1 MQQALEQLQATVC
14 KLTAALE
21 AIADT
26 VLWTDSA
33 GRVEWC
39 NGAGQSLLNHRLA
52 DILNVQLWDL
62 LPLTQNG
69 VAVDW
74 AAYPT
79 QQLLEGTYE
88 TTNYEWHRAEARL
101 IVEIVGCVVTG
112 TNDERS
118 IVLVIRDVTLNRQQK
133 TQQQQQATAL
143 QQAEANYRAIF
154 ENATQGIFQ
163 TAPDG
168 QCIAAN
174 PTLAKIMGYDAP
186 EELMNTLTNYGEH
199 IYVNP
204 QRRQEFLQIL
214 SEQGVVSKLES
225 QIYRKNGEIVWISE
239 TARAVLDE
247 AGQPRYY
254 EGFVEDITDRKRA
267 ESDRQCIERQREE
280 YLSLLQATLEATAD
294 GILVINLAR
303 NAPVYNQKF
312 LQMWSVPPN
321 LLLPNRGEERLQFL
335 AQQTHDPE
343 QFIARVFELAFQ
355 YPEQTALDYVKLKDG
370 RVFERY
376 TQPQWNAGEIIGRVW
391 SFRDVTEHNH
401 SEEALRRSHALLQAT
416 FESVQ
421 DGVMATNCHGV
432 VISHNHKF
440 LEMWSL
446 QPEMLENPVHRLTY
460 IASQLKEPA
469 GFIQRVQTLYAT
481 PVGETYDLQELK
493 DGRIFERYS
502 CPQRVGETVIGR
514 VWSFRDIT
522 QRRRAEAALQQSEL
536 KYRILFENSQ
546 VGIARSQIEDGV
558 FVEANQRLAEIL
570 GVPSPDQLV
579 GRSATAFYVNL
590 SDRRRLMTELQEKG
604 EVRNFEVQFHRQ
616 DGSTGWA
623 LLSINL
629 SPEKGCVDSVVAD
642 VSDRKQAETALRQQ
656 QEFLRTVIDTDPSLI
671 FVKDR
676 NGTYLLANKAIADFY
691 NTTVEDLVGRKD
703 ADFHPDAEA
712 VALFLA
718 ENQQVIETGQELFIP
733 EEQIPRGDWLQWQK
747 RPLRLPGDE
756 NYSVL
761 GIGVN
766 ITARK
771 QAEEAL
777 RLSEAK
783 YRRLYENSQVGIFRT
798 RLQDGLFLD
807 VNQRFV
813 EILGY
818 ETAEEVI
825 GYLSAATF
833 YTHPQERQ
841 RNLELILQQGYL
853 DNYEVQGLRKD
864 GSCIWV
870 LCSSRWNMEEN
881 CLEGVMTDITA
892 RKQAEADLR
901 VAKDAAEAANRAKS
915 AFLANMSHELRTP
928 LNAILGF
935 AQLMERDVA
944 LTPQQRHALAIINRS
959 GAHLL
964 ELINDVL
971 AMSKIESGRISFN
984 PSSFDLHHL
993 LQTLYEMFLIRTQ
1006 SKHLNLE
1013 LLIAPDLPQYITTDE
1028 AKLRQVL
1035 INLLS
1040 NAVKFTDVGRVTLR
1054 AERGSAAG
1062 DTIQPGEMPT
1072 KEVMQTVPLYFAVAD
1087 TGQGIAVA
1095 EANQLFQPFGQTT
1108 SGTKATEGTG
1118 LGLAISR
1125 QYVQMMGGEIQ
1136 FVSVV
1141 KQGTTFSFKI
1151 PVGLAAPVNPPHS
1164 DEQKQRV
1171 LHLAIGQPSYRV
1183 LVVDDKADNRELL
1196 AQLLQ
1201 QVGFTTRVAGNG
1213 EEAIALWQTWQPDL
1227 IWMDMRMPVMDG
1239 YQATQWVRAEEEKI
1253 SFQKQQENHEC
1264 TQLRQQTKIIA
1275 ITASAFDEQK
1285 EMILAAGCDDFVSK
1299 PFREDEIFAKMA
1311 DHLGVQ
1317 YQYAMP
1323 ETPPTHLPEPN
1334 PKSSAL
1340 SLTHLEH
1347 MSPEWLTA
1355 LHQAAIEV
1363 DGEAIWQLIQQI
1375 PANQRDL
1382 VIGLS
1387 ELVQGYDFDR
1397 ILELTNP
1404 ARKPDV

>member
-1 MQQALEQLQATVC
+1 MKQALGQLQATVC
-14 KLTAALE
+14 KMTAALE

-26 VLWTDSA
+26 VLWTDGA

-39 NGAGQSLLNHRLA
+39 NAAGTRLLRRPLA
-52 DILNVQLWDL
+52 AILNAQLIDL
-62 LPLTQNG
+62 LPLTQDG
-69 VAVDW
+69 AFVSLSS
-74 AAYPT
+74 YPT
-79 QQLLEGTYE
+79 QRVLQDNYQ
-88 TTNYEWHRAEARL
+88 TTDYEWQRVGARL
-101 IVEIVGCVVTG
+101 VLEIAGICIEGVDG
-112 TNDERS
+112 ERS
-118 IVLVIRDVTLNRQQK
+118 IVLIIRDVTLNRQQT
-133 TQQQQQATAL
+133 TQHQQATAL

-163 TAPDG
+163 TTPDG
-168 QCIAAN
+168 RCIAAN
-174 PTLAKIMGYDAP
+174 PALATIMGYDSP
-186 EELMNTLTNYGEH
+186 TELMSTLTNYGEH

-204 QRRQEFLQIL
+204 QRRQEFLRIL

-225 QIYRKNGEIVWISE
+225 QIYRKDGEIVWISE
-239 TARAVLDE
+239 TARAILDE

-254 EGFVEDITDRKRA
+254 EGFVEDITERKRA
-267 ESDRQCIERQREE
+267 ESDRQCSERQREE

-312 LQMWSVPPN
+312 LQMWSVPLE

-335 AQQTHDPE
+335 AHQTHDPE
-343 QFIARVFELAFQ
+343 QFIARVFELSFQ
-355 YPEQTALDYVKLKDG
+355 SPEQTALDYVQLKDG

-376 TQPQWNAGEIIGRVW
+376 TQPQRNAGQIIGRVW
-391 SFRDVTEHNH
+391 SFRDVTERDR
-401 SEEALRRSHALLQAT
+401 SEAALRCGHALLQAT

-421 DGVMATNCHGV
+421 DGVMATDCHGM

-446 QPEMLENPVHRLTY
+446 QPDMLVDPLQRLTY

-469 GFIQRVQTLYAT
+469 DFIQRVQALYGT

-493 DGRIFERYS
+493 DSRIFERYS
-502 CPQRVGETVIGR
+502 CPQKVGETIIGR

-522 QRRRAEAALQQSEL
+522 QRRQAEAALRQSEQ

-546 VGIARSQIEDGV
+546 VGIARSRIVDGV
-558 FVEANQRLAEIL
+558 FIEANQRLAEIL
-570 GVPSPDQLV
+570 GVQSPDQLV
-579 GRSATAFYVNL
+579 GRFATEFYAHL

-629 SPEKGCVDSVVAD
+629 SPEEGCVDSVVAD

-691 NTTVEDLVGRKD
+691 NTTVENLVGRKD
-703 ADFHPDAEA
+703 ADFHPNAEA
-712 VALFLA
+712 VALFLS
-718 ENQQVIETGQELFIP
+718 ENRQVIETGQELFIP

-747 RPLRLPGDE
+747 RPLLLPGDE

-798 RLQDGLFLD
+798 RLEDGLFLD
-807 VNQRFV
+807 VNQRFLA
-813 EILGY
+813 ILGY
-818 ETAEEVI
+818 ETTEEVV
-825 GYLSAATF
+825 GQLSAAKF
-833 YTHPQERQ
+833 YVHPEEHQQ
-841 RNLELILQQGYL
+841 NLELILQQGYL
-853 DNYEVQGLRKD
+853 DNYEVQGFRQG

-870 LCSSRWNMEEN
+870 LCSSRWNIEEN

-935 AQLMERDVA
+935 AQLMERDAA
-944 LTPQQRHALAIINRS
+944 LTPQQHNALTIINRS

-984 PSSFDLHHL
+984 PSAFDLHNL
-993 LQTLYEMFLIRTQ
+993 LQTLHDMFLIRTQ
-1006 SKHLNLE
+1006 SKHLDLE
-1013 LLIAPDLPQYITTDE
+1013 LLIAPDLPHYITTDE

-1040 NAVKFTDVGRVTLR
+1040 NAVKFTYAGRVTLR
-1054 AERGSAAG
+1054 AKRGLAG
-1062 DTIQPGEMPT
+1062 LDEIQPENMPLGDLG
-1072 KEVMQTVPLYFAVAD
+1072 QTVPLCFAVED
-1087 TGQGIAVA
+1087 TGQGIAA
-1095 EANQLFQPFGQTT
+1095 EEASQLFQPFGQTT

-1125 QYVQMMGGEIQ
+1125 QYVQLMGGEIQ
-1136 FVSVV
+1136 FVSTVE
-1141 KQGTTFSFKI
+1141 QGTTFSLII
-1151 PVGLAAPVNPPHS
+1151 PVGLVTSTEVPHPS
-1164 DEQKQRV
+1164 EQKRRV
-1171 LHLAIGQPSYRV
+1171 LHLAIGQVSYRI

-1196 AQLLQ
+1196 SQLLQ
-1201 QVGFTTRVAGNG
+1201 QVGFETRVAGHG
-1213 EEAIALWQTWQPDL
+1213 EEAIALWQIWQPDL
-1227 IWMDMRMPVMDG
+1227 IWMDMRMPIMDG
-1239 YQATQWVRAEEEKI
+1239 YQATQWIRMEEGKVN
-1253 SFQKQQENHEC
+1253 SQNQQESNTC
-1264 TQLRQQTKIIA
+1264 TQSKRRTKIIA

-1299 PFREDEIFAKMA
+1299 PFREDTIFAKIA
-1311 DHLGVQ
+1311 KHLGVQ

-1323 ETPPTHLPEPN
+1323 EMP
-1334 PKSSAL
+1334 
-1340 SLTHLEH
+1340 LTTLEQNTGFPGCLTRIEQ
-1347 MSPEWLTA
+1347 MSPAWITA

-1363 DGEAIWQLIQQI
+1363 DAEAIWQLIQQI
-1375 PANQRDL
+1375 PESQPDL
-1382 VIGLS
+1382 ATGLS
-1387 ELVQGYDFDR
+1387 ALVRSYDFDR
-1397 ILELTNP
+1397 ILELTEST
-1404 ARKPDV
+1404 R